1 MNMAFRKLLLNGGL
15 ILIATITI
23 TLPTANCI
31 EYDDPVNYNNLPEI
45 VPLHYNVKI
54 RFLFK
59 DNILLGQCGIVIRT
73 NRVLNLIKLNTIPVH
88 TIEAVL
94 TNSKKIVIPS
104 SVLFNHN
111 TILPIQL
118 HRNISTD
125 TYTLNFT
132 YMRVIYEN
140 SSVYQSVHL
149 DKLGEMLN
157 KTGIV
162 IMDVSQLFPY
172 MNESTT
178 KSTFKI
184 AIKHDE
190 EYTVLSNMPIR
201 VRNKANNRMMWT
213 DFDESLSM
221 SLQHIRVVITT
232 FTNVSSH
239 LANVTI
245 WCSQSAQQLIY
256 YARDVIE
263 KVMPYFKQKY
273 MQTLSKL
280 DIIAFRHP
288 YNHNDV
294 TLGLVLLR
302 EADIIYN
309 ETLHPVIR
317 KREVAHMIARQLAL
331 LWCEDALL
339 WSKKSFVTFFGTYIL
354 DQVYKD
360 DHIMDLKVVQ
370 TQQDSLRYDTPSTIY
385 SPTLNSTTISQ
396 VNSLESSPNH
406 MKSFIIWRML
416 YHIIPAGFWSAIR
429 THIDKCRMY
438 LNITSDDLWNTMQ
451 IIHNESDPKHM
462 LSFHFKK
469 IITNWITKK
478 YYFILNVKQT
488 HFPKQHFVGWEI
500 SYIQSRNLSLRNK
513 KEIWIH
519 VTYMLQ
525 SSFSFNKTV
534 HSSWIT
540 PNISNIQF
548 ADSNH
553 NATDWILV
561 NMQQTG
567 YYRVKYNL
575 ENWKKHL
582 RYLNSENYSEIHIL
596 SRAQIIDDA
605 FYFFLQKKLSYNLFW
620 NLTRFVTR
628 DANFVTW
635 YPMIKVFESFACT
648 YPLEY
653 GSKVTKNMK
662 NRINQL
668 LTKIKYTEEPRD
680 HNLTIYLREEA
691 VKWAC
696 ILNVSKCQTVAAS
709 KFNKELQNSAE
720 NNNLTGKKWIYCN
733 GLRTAN
739 YTIWY
744 TMWQKWKATSDE
756 NYLEY
761 LTCTEKYDII
771 CAFLGLIPLVD
782 AQPNDSKWTT
792 RRANAFLFTVAK
804 HAKIKEVT
812 SCLFEILKD
821 INFSSNRRN
830 DIIATLI
837 VIITH
842 IDAVHH
848 IEEIIKFAS
857 NYQIVT
863 AVQIKN
869 KETKY

>member
-1 MNMAFRKLLLNGGL
+1 MNMAFRKSLLNGGL

-31 EYDDPVNYNNLPEI
+31 EYDDPVNNNNLPEI
-45 VPLHYNVKI
+45 VPLHYNVEI

-73 NRVLNLIKLNTIPVH
+73 NRVLNLIKLNTVPVH

-104 SVLFNHN
+104 SVLTNYD

-162 IMDVSQLFPY
+162 IMNVSQLFPY

-190 EYTVLSNMPIR
+190 EYTILSNMPIR
-201 VRNKANNRMMWT
+201 ARNKANNRMMWT
-213 DFDESLSM
+213 DFDESLSL
-221 SLQHIRVVITT
+221 SLQHIKVVITT

-239 LANVTI
+239 HANVTI
-245 WCSQSAQQLIY
+245 WCRQSAQQLIY

-263 KVMPYFKQKY
+263 KVMPYFRQKY
-273 MQTLSKL
+273 LLTLSKL

-288 YNHNDV
+288 YDHNDV
-294 TLGLVLLR
+294 TLGLVLLS
-302 EADIIYN
+302 EANIIYN
-309 ETLHPVIR
+309 EILHPVTR
-317 KREVAHMIARQLAL
+317 KREVAHTMARQLAFI
-331 LWCEDALL
+331 WCEDALL
-339 WSKKSFVTFFGTYIL
+339 WSKEGFVTFFGAYIL
-354 DQVYKD
+354 NQVYKD

-370 TQQDSLRYDTPSTIY
+370 AQQDSLRYDTPLTIY
-385 SPTLNSTTISQ
+385 SPTLNNTNISQ
-396 VNSLESSPNH
+396 VNSLRSPPNH

-438 LNITSDDLWNTMQ
+438 LNTTPDDLWNTMQ
-451 IIHNESDPKHM
+451 TIHNESDPKHM
-462 LSFHFKK
+462 LSAHLKE

-478 YYFILNVKQT
+478 YYFILSVKQT

-513 KEIWIH
+513 TEIWIH
-519 VTYMLQ
+519 VTYTLQ
-525 SSFSFNKTV
+525 PSINFNKTV

-548 ADSNH
+548 ADSNY

-561 NMQQTG
+561 NIQQTG
-567 YYRVKYNL
+567 YYRVHYDV
-575 ENWKKHL
+575 ENWQKLL
-582 RYLNSENYSEIHIL
+582 RYLNSENYSKMHIL
-596 SRAQIIDDA
+596 YRAKIIDDA
-605 FYFFLQKKLSYNLFW
+605 FYFFLKKELSYDLFW
-620 NLTRFVTR
+620 NLTRFVIQ

-635 YPMIKVFESFACT
+635 YPMIKVFEFFACL

-653 GSKVTKNMK
+653 GYGFTIRENMK
-662 NRINQL
+662 NRINEL
-668 LTKIKYTEEPRD
+668 LRKIGYTEKPTD
-680 HNLTIYLREEA
+680 HTLTIYLREEA

-696 ILNVSKCQTVAAS
+696 ILNVPECQEVATS
-709 KFNKELQNSAE
+709 KFNKELQNSVE
-720 NNNLTGKKWIYCN
+720 NSNLIRKKWIYCN

-761 LTCTEKYDII
+761 LTCTEKSRSVPD
-771 CAFLGLIPLVD
+771 FVVHRVLFRV
-782 AQPNDSKWTT
+782 AQVK
-792 RRANAFLFTVAK
+792 
-804 HAKIKEVT
+804 
-812 SCLFEILKD
+812 
-821 INFSSNRRN
+821 
-830 DIIATLI
+830 
-837 VIITH
+837 
-842 IDAVHH
+842 
-848 IEEIIKFAS
+848 
-857 NYQIVT
+857 
-863 AVQIKN
+863 VQWC
-869 KETKY
+869 